1 MRNILA
7 KAGLAA
13 LIALGAVSA
22 TAGSAAAGSD
32 FGVGIYIGEPGYYP
46 GERRGWEDPYGR
58 YERHDRYEHHD
69 RYERRQYRPCNP
81 GRAVEKARWNGLR
94 HARVQRVTPRKVVV
108 AGYRHGDYDR
118 MVFAN
123 VRGCPIIGY

>member
-22 TAGSAAAGSD
+22 TAGSAAAGAD

-46 GERRGWEDPYGR
+46 GERHGWRGPYQR
-58 YERHDRYEHHD
+58 YDRYDGYE

-94 HARVQRVTPRKVVV
+94 HAHVQRVTQRKVVV

-123 VRGCPIIGY
+123 VRGCPIIRY

>member
-22 TAGSAAAGSD
+22 TAGSAAAGAD

-46 GERRGWEDPYGR
+46 GERHGWQDPRDR
-58 YERHDRYEHHD
+58 YERYD

-81 GRAVEKARWNGLR
+81 ARAVEKARWNGLR
-94 HARVQRVTPRKVVV
+94 HARVRRVTQHSVVV
-108 AGYRHGDYDR
+108 SGYRYGERDR

-123 VRGCPIIGY
+123 VRGCPITRY

>member
-7 KAGLAA
+7 KAGVAA

-22 TAGSAAAGSD
+22 TAGSAAAGAD

-46 GERRGWEDPYGR
+46 GERYGWRDSRDR
-58 YERHDRYEHHD
+58 YERHHRHD

-81 GRAVEKARWNGLR
+81 RRAVEKARWNGLR
-94 HARVQRVTPRKVVV
+94 HAHVRRVTQRSVVV
-108 AGYRHGDYDR
+108 SGYRYGERDR

-123 VRGCPIIGY
+123 VRGCPITRY

>member
-22 TAGSAAAGSD
+22 TAGSAAAGAD

-46 GERRGWEDPYGR
+46 GERHGWRDR
-58 YERHDRYEHHD
+58 HERHDRYD

-81 GRAVEKARWNGLR
+81 ARAVEKARWNGLR
-94 HARVQRVTPRKVVV
+94 HARVRRVTQHSVVV
-108 AGYRHGDYDR
+108 SGYRYGERDR

-123 VRGCPIIGY
+123 VRGCPITRY

>member
-22 TAGSAAAGSD
+22 TAGSAAAGAD

-46 GERRGWEDPYGR
+46 GERHGWRDR
-58 YERHDRYEHHD
+58 HERHDRYERH
-69 RYERRQYRPCNP
+69 ERRQYRPCNP
-81 GRAVEKARWNGLR
+81 ARAVEKARWNGLR
-94 HARVQRVTPRKVVV
+94 HARVRRVTQHSVVV
-108 AGYRHGDYDR
+108 SGYRYGERDR

-123 VRGCPIIGY
+123 VRGCPITRY

>member
-22 TAGSAAAGSD
+22 TTGSAAAGAD

-46 GERRGWEDPYGR
+46 GERHGWRDR
-58 YERHDRYEHHD
+58 YERHDRYD

-81 GRAVEKARWNGLR
+81 ARAVEKARWNGLR
-94 HARVQRVTPRKVVV
+94 HARVRRVTQHSVVV
-108 AGYRHGDYDR
+108 SGYRYGERDR

-123 VRGCPIIGY
+123 VRGCPITRY